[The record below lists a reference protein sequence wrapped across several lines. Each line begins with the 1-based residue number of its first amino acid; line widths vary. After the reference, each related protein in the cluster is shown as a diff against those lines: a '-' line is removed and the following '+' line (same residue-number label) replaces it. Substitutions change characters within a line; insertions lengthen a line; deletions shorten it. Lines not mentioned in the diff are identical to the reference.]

1 HRSRTM
7 AEQHRRVVE
16 GLPKIVTANHLR
28 GGDVVY
34 LRSDR
39 SWTAALAEA
48 ALWEGEAVEDGL
60 DIGRTAETDRAV
72 VGVYALD
79 VVVDDAGRRH
89 PRTWRERIRAAGP
102 SVPYGTA
109 ALAALQGS

>member
-1 HRSRTM
+1 M

-16 GLPKIVTANHLR
+16 GLPRIVTANHLR

-34 LRSDR
+34 LRADR
-39 SWTAALAEA
+39 GWTTAFAEA
-48 ALWEGEAVEDGL
+48 ALWDGETVEEGLA
-60 DIGRTAETDRAV
+60 IGRRAEADRQV

-79 VVVDDAGRRH
+79 VVVDTAGRRH

-102 SVPYGTA
+102 SVAYGTA
-109 ALAALQGS
+109 ALAALQGI